1 MFLILSN
8 CSNAHYVYFYNKA
21 NHFNNT
27 VDWDCSTWLSYAW
40 KLIQLLMVYLLEKFF
55 KNAWKI
61 PYTKKTTGC
70 NFFNSDF
77 FHSIISADI
86 IAASDILS
94 QWFRTLIIF
103 IGGKLVQIFSTF
115 TALCEDSSKITRDKV
130 NTVLLL

>member
-1 MFLILSN
+1 
-8 CSNAHYVYFYNKA
+8 
-21 NHFNNT
+21 
-27 VDWDCSTWLSYAW
+27 
-40 KLIQLLMVYLLEKFF
+40 MVYLLEKFL
-55 KNAWKI
+55 KNTWKI